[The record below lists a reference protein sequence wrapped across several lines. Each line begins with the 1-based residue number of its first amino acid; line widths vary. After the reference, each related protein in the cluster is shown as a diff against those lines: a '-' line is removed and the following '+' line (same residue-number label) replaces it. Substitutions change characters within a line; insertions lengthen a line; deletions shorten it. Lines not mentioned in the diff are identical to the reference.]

1 MRAAERR
8 AQNPSPAR
16 VMAEIEVG
24 IAALFQRCPTLSG
37 FTVQNPALLALDV
50 PATRLDHAM
59 CVADVAIHAWP
70 GDPDSAED
78 VRQEIA
84 CTLLD
89 LVEQHPEARALL
101 RDRTFARALH

>member
-8 AQNPSPAR
+8 AQEPSPAR

-37 FTVQNPALLALDV
+37 FTVQHPAALALDV
-50 PATRLDHAM
+50 AATRLDNAL
-59 CVADVAIHAWP
+59 CIADVAIHAWP
-70 GDPDSAED
+70 GDADADD
-78 VRQEIA
+78 VRNEIA

-89 LVEQHPEARALL
+89 LVEQHPEACALL
-101 RDRTFARALH
+101 RDRTFARTLH

>member
-1 MRAAERR
+1 MRIAERR
-8 AQNPSPAR
+8 AQDSSPAR

-37 FTVQNPALLALDV
+37 FTVQDPKALPADV
-50 PATRLDHAM
+50 PATRLDNAL

-70 GDPDSAED
+70 GDADAEE
-78 VRQEIA
+78 VSQEIA

-89 LVEQHPEARALL
+89 LVEKHPGACALL
-101 RDRTFARALH
+101 RDRTFARTLH